1 MRPSDSI
8 ADMLTRIRNACKQE
22 HRYVDVPLSNV
33 KLSIIQLLKDQG
45 FIQDFLV
52 RKDKDQGCVRVFI
65 KYAGGRQSVIHGL
78 KRISKP
84 SCRRYVKHQ
93 EIPRVLGG
101 MGIAVLSTSQGIMDG
116 ISARKKKIGGEL
128 LCYVW

>member
-8 ADMLTRIRNACKQE
+8 ADMLTRIRNACKQQ
-22 HRYVDVPLSNV
+22 HRYVDMPLSKIRMN
-33 KLSIIQLLKDQG
+33 IIQLLKDQG
-45 FIQDFLV
+45 FVHDFLV
-52 RKDKDQGCVRVFI
+52 RKDEKQGCMRVFI
-65 KYAGGRQSVIHGL
+65 KYASGREPVIHGI

-84 SCRRYVKHQ
+84 SCRRYVKHH

-101 MGIAVLSTSQGIMDG
+101 MGIAVLSTSSGIMSG
-116 ISARKKKIGGEL
+116 MSARKKKIGGEV